1 MHNKSADNSGTESN
15 MPPTDE
21 PVVAGPDAR
30 LRAARETQGISV
42 DDVAHDL
49 HLDREVIVA
58 LESADYGVLGAP
70 VFIRGY
76 LRSYARLMGLPEE
89 DIVAGFV
96 VDEPQPEEFRTLSA
110 QSVVKPGASL
120 ANFVLWVLLAI
131 VILAGLAYLMIGDEK
146 EPAGEVDKGEFIAP
160 PVSPE
165 KAESDLAEVE
175 AESLSVTEPDVAE
188 LAIVV
193 EQPPEPV
200 IAEPLLVKL
209 TLSFSEECWVEVSD
223 TQNRLIYGLE
233 KPETSV
239 TVEGEPPFR
248 LFLGNV
254 QAVKLELGGEAFM
267 VPRGARSG
275 NNTARFTIN
284 STDVPEAKQE

>member
-254 QAVKLELGGEAFM
+254 QAVKLELGGEAFT

>member
-1 MHNKSADNSGTESN
+1 

-254 QAVKLELGGEAFM
+254 QAVKLELGGEAFT

>member
-21 PVVAGPDAR
+21 PVVAGPDVR

-175 AESLSVTEPDVAE
+175 AESLSVTEPDAAE

-254 QAVKLELGGEAFM
+254 QAVKLELGGEAFT

>member
-1 MHNKSADNSGTESN
+1 MT
-15 MPPTDE
+15 PTDE
-21 PVVAGPDAR
+21 TVVAGPDVL

-49 HLDREVIVA
+49 HLDREIIVA

-131 VILAGLAYLMIGDEK
+131 VILAGFAYLMIGDEK

-175 AESLSVTEPDVAE
+175 AESLSVTEPDAAE

-193 EQPPEPV
+193 EQQPEPV
-200 IAEPLLVKL
+200 SAEPLLVKL

-254 QAVKLELGGEAFM
+254 QAVKLELGGEAFT
-267 VPRGARSG
+267 VPRGARFG

>member
-89 DIVAGFV
+89 EIVAGFV

-146 EPAGEVDKGEFIAP
+146 EPAGEVDKGEFVAP
-160 PVSPE
+160 PVSSE

-175 AESLSVTEPDVAE
+175 AESLSVTEPDAAE

-254 QAVKLELGGEAFM
+254 QAVKMELGGEAFT

>member
-254 QAVKLELGGEAFM
+254 QAVKLELGGEAFT
-267 VPRGARSG
+267 VPRGARFG

>member
-1 MHNKSADNSGTESN
+1 MT
-15 MPPTDE
+15 PTDE

-254 QAVKLELGGEAFM
+254 QAVKLELGGEAFT